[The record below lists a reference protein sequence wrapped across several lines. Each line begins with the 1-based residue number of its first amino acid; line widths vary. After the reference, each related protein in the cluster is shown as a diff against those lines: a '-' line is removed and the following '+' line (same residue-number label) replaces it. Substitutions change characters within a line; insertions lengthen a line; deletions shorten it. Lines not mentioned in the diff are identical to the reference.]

1 MGVARTWV
9 FPIIRILIFVA
20 IAAALVKL
28 AFFGGLTQ
36 GSDRAVPTGT
46 VSDPTVT
53 AEKRTI
59 RNDVKLDATIVADAA
74 VPVRATAAG
83 EVLKVLVATG
93 QGVAGNTPIATVRQI
108 TVRADG
114 TPSVKT
120 VTLVAGAG
128 GTVSDLA
135 LLPTQQ
141 IGVGDTLAQIA
152 PPTFSVVG
160 TIQPAQQYRLLNRP
174 STAQVTVVGGP
185 QPFECT
191 GLTITTPLA
200 GAGGAGAGAPAASDP
215 GPATAPAATTTVR
228 CAVPAGV
235 TVFSGLAAKVAV
247 PGGSAEGALALPVTA
262 VEGTP
267 GGAGTVYAPAATSGG
282 DPAAKKVTLGVSD
295 GKWVQVTGGLTAADQ
310 VLQYVPGAADQ
321 QAADAQQAGF
331 GG

>member
-1 MGVARTWV
+1 MSIARTWV
-9 FPIIRILIFVA
+9 FPVIRILIFAA

-36 GSDRAVPTGT
+36 GSDRAVPSGA

-74 VPVRATAAG
+74 VPVRASAAG
-83 EVLKVLVATG
+83 EVVKVLVATG
-93 QGVAGNTPIATVRQI
+93 QGVAPATPIATVKQT
-108 TVRADG
+108 TVRPDG
-114 TPSVKT
+114 TPSMRT
-120 VTLVAGAG
+120 VTLVAGAA

-141 IGVGDTLAQIA
+141 IAVGDTLAQVA

-160 TIQPAQQYRLLNRP
+160 TIQPAQQYRLLNKP
-174 STAQVTVVGGP
+174 ATAQVTIVGGP
-185 QPFECT
+185 QPFECS
-191 GLTITTPLA
+191 GLSITTPLA
-200 GAGGAGAGAPAASDP
+200 GAGTAGPPSESAGDPAS
-215 GPATAPAATTTVR
+215 GATASTTTVR

-235 TVFSGLAAKVAV
+235 TVFSGLSAKVAV
-247 PGGSAEGALALPVTA
+247 PGGSAQGALALPVTA

-267 GGAGTVYAPAATSGG
+267 GGAGTVYAPATGGGG
-282 DPAAKKVTLGVSD
+282 DPTAKKVTLGVSD
-295 GKWVQVTGGLTAADQ
+295 GTWVQVTGGLSATEP

-321 QAADAQQAGF
+321 RAADAQQVGF